1 MLLYPAHFGG
11 DNPEGGYVVTFPDF
25 PEAVTQGETL
35 DEAIEMARDS
45 LRMAIPYRIA
55 TTESVPLPSKRKG
68 KDIRLV
74 GLSALQ
80 AAKLAL
86 YQLWRESGI
95 RKVELARRLGIPPP
109 NVDRLFHFDRATQV
123 DQLEAAFAAL
133 GKRLVIGV
141 EDAA

>member
-1 MLLYPAHFGG
+1 MLYPAHFDG

-25 PEAVTQGETL
+25 PEAVTQGENL
-35 DEAIEMARDS
+35 GEAMEMARDS
-45 LRMAIPYRIA
+45 LRMAIAYRIEHA
-55 TTESVPLPSKRKG
+55 ESVPLPSKRKG
-68 KDIRLV
+68 KNMRLV
-74 GLSALQ
+74 GLSTRQ
-80 AAKLAL
+80 AAKLSL
-86 YQLWRESGI
+86 YQIWQASGI

-109 NVDRLFHFDRATQV
+109 NVDRLFDFDRATQV